1 MGAKQQLAERTP
13 GERQAL
19 ALEGF
24 FNIMRLWAVENEDA
38 RSILGSPAVRTFYA
52 WKRKPPTKLP
62 EDTLR
67 RIGYVAGIWKALQIV
82 YSDAKLADTWVS
94 RPNDFFGGQTPL
106 QRMAA
111 GDVTDLA
118 AVRAYIDAARAPW
131 SSPSPA
137 PTPTGSTRRS
147 GEVSPSTSASPTP
160 RCRQARRCRS
170 STCPGTC
177 GS

>member
-1 MGAKQQLAERTP
+1 MSAKQQLAETLS

-24 FNIMRLWAVENEDA
+24 FKIMELWRVENSDV
-38 RSILGSPAVRTFYA
+38 RNILGSPPTRTFYA
-52 WKRKPPTKLP
+52 WKKKPPARLP

-82 YSDAKLADTWVS
+82 YSKPELADGWVS
-94 RPNDFFGGQTPL
+94 RKNDFFGGQTPL

-118 AVRAYIDAARAPW
+118 VVRAYIDAARAPW
-131 SSPSPA
+131 S
-137 PTPTGSTRRS
+137 
-147 GEVSPSTSASPTP
+147 
-160 RCRQARRCRS
+160 
-170 STCPGTC
+170 
-177 GS
+177 

>member
-1 MGAKQQLAERTP
+1 MNAKQQLADALPR
-13 GERQAL
+13 ERQAL

-24 FNIMRLWAVENEDA
+24 FKIMALWRADTEDA
-38 RSILGSPAVRTFYA
+38 RSILGSPPARTFFA
-52 WKRKPPTKLP
+52 WKKQSPAKLP

-82 YSDAKLADTWVS
+82 YSDPQTADGWVS
-94 RPNDFFGGQTPL
+94 RANEFFGGQTPL

-131 SSPSPA
+131 S
-137 PTPTGSTRRS
+137 
-147 GEVSPSTSASPTP
+147 
-160 RCRQARRCRS
+160 
-170 STCPGTC
+170 
-177 GS
+177 